1 MSTTAITILVAKI
14 LIKLM
19 DIGPAESS
27 PEILEITFKLIIINT
42 MKKMAVKAH
51 FFIIFKDVRDDSEK
65 ALFLSIKVNSLYT

>member
-1 MSTTAITILVAKI
+1 MDAMILVTKMHI
-14 LIKLM
+14 RLS

-51 FFIIFKDVRDDSEK
+51 FFITFKDLRDDSER
-65 ALFLSIKVNSLYT
+65 ALFLSIKVNNLYT